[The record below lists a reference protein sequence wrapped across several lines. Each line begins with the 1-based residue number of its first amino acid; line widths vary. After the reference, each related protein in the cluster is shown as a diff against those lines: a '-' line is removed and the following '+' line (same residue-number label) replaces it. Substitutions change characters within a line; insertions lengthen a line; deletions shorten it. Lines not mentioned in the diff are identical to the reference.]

1 MMNAKSH
8 ILVIDDEPGI
18 RFFLEEM
25 LAHDGHQVM
34 TVENGRSA
42 LECVAAEEFDL
53 ALIDLRLKDVGG
65 MEVLAALR
73 QESPDTVVIVLT
85 GHASLES
92 AVEALRQGAHDYIF
106 KPCKTV
112 ELRESI
118 HRGLLKR
125 QQRIRQRAL
134 MQQLEQQLSTLQDL
148 RIAIA
153 DPPVMPPLAALGP
166 SLSATAVDETSAQGQ
181 ARFIQRGGLIVDLM
195 RHVITLNGELLE
207 LSPTEFDLLAYLISE
222 APRVV
227 PPQELV
233 REVQGYESEP
243 WEASETVRYHIYR
256 LRQKIKTATDLDDVI
271 RTVRGVGYT
280 VDE

>member
-1 MMNAKSH
+1 
-8 ILVIDDEPGI
+8 
-18 RFFLEEM
+18 
-25 LAHDGHQVM
+25 M

-42 LECVAAEEFDL
+42 LECIAAEEFDL

-73 QESPDTVVIVLT
+73 QKSPDTIVIVLT

-118 HRGLLKR
+118 RRGLLKR
-125 QQRIRQRAL
+125 QQRMQQRAL
-134 MQQLEQQLSTLQDL
+134 IQQLEQHLSTLQDL
-148 RIAIA
+148 RTAIA
-153 DPPVMPPLAALGP
+153 DPPVKPALVTLDP
-166 SLSATAVDETSAQGQ
+166 SFAPTSVDEMSAQEQ

-207 LSPTEFDLLAYLISE
+207 LSPTEFDLLAYLVSE

-256 LRQKIKTATDLDDVI
+256 LRQKIKIATDLDDVI

-280 VDE
+280 IDE